1 MRARRLTRSQI
12 DRVLGGVCGGLA
24 ATIGIG
30 AWWVRVAFLVLG
42 AFTAGT
48 GALIYLALWWVLPPQ
63 TLDDLRD
70 AEDRRGY
77 VEPRPE
83 TVILIGGVVILMGLV
98 VLARSLGMLD
108 GANGDAFLP
117 LVILAFALMLAL
129 KQLWRTA
136 A

>member
-24 ATIGIG
+24 ATIGID

-48 GALIYLALWWVLPPQ
+48 GALIYLALWWVMPPQ

-70 AEDRRGY
+70 ANGSRSVIG
-77 VEPRPE
+77 PRPE
-83 TVILIGGVVILMGLV
+83 TVILLGGVTILMGLV

-117 LVILAFALMLAL
+117 LVILVFALLLAL
-129 KQLWRTA
+129 NQLRRTA